1 MPSVTALMLNGT
13 AYSYRDIRYGGMPQL
28 RVIRPYI
35 RSIGFTNASEGAL
48 NHGHSP
54 LGRKASGAYS
64 PTLEWEMAEEG
75 VALLMKLLPAQ
86 GYDQFP
92 IGMFEI
98 SYAKAQTI
106 PPFKRVRFR
115 NVHILGTSASWSQ
128 GTTELSR
135 RVPTIVQA
143 IEEDHG
149 DGIWRCPI
157 NLAAEELGV

>member
-54 LGRKASGAYS
+54 LGRKASGPYS
-64 PTLEWEMAEEG
+64 PTLEW
-75 VALLMKLLPAQ
+75 
-86 GYDQFP
+86 
-92 IGMFEI
+92 EI

-106 PPFKRVRFR
+106 PPFKRVRFH

-157 NLAAEELGV
+157 NLAAEEIGV